1 MTTKKHMSEV
11 PMIQRVAAYLAIL
24 VGYFFYCYNFVI
36 IDYVRPYIVEA
47 YEGISLSDTAQ
58 FYTWQSVGALIGA
71 LSCAWFAGRFGKKYT
86 LITITALN
94 GGATIVNMMFTDY
107 ATWAAMRFIIGLSLG
122 GYFTVAV
129 SLMIGLFTPTVRGKL
144 TAFASS
150 MFSVALMV
158 MGAYAAFISS
168 IDAPWESLMW
178 VGGIPP
184 LAAAFAMVFVLPSD
198 KNVIAYGEEDSSA
211 NTGQNT
217 PAKKGSWGEMLSKPY
232 RLLTITCLL
241 LAGLN
246 FYGFQFFSGF
256 VTTYLKEVRQFDGAT
271 IGVIFSISAFGSLF
285 GAWVWGA
292 VADKFGRKVNAFGFI
307 LAGIMASIFFIA
319 PSDLM
324 IGSLNMLAILGLIY
338 NFGLSSS
345 AVWGGYFSE
354 LFPAHLRSYGAALF
368 HGGRIIGMWAPMV
381 LIFIKERTDLQTAMW
396 GSPIVWIVAGLLW
409 LSLPETLKGGLF
421 DKRKSNQPGER
432 VNLIQG
438 ADDSHPPLSS
448 Q

>member
-11 PMIQRVAAYLAIL
+11 PIAQRIAAYLAIL

-47 YEGISLSDTAQ
+47 YDGISLADTAQ

-71 LSCAWFAGRFGKKYT
+71 LSCAWVASSFGKKST
-86 LITITALN
+86 LIVITALN
-94 GGATIVNMMFTDY
+94 GGATILNMMFTDY
-107 ATWAAMRFIIGLSLG
+107 TMWALMRFIIGISLG

-158 MGAYAAFISS
+158 MGAYAAFITS
-168 IDAPWESLMW
+168 IDAPWQSLMW

-184 LAAAFAMVFVLPSD
+184 LVAAAIMIFILPND
-198 KNVIAYGEEDSSA
+198 KKIIAYGEESENDAA
-211 NTGQNT
+211 NNDT
-217 PAKKGSWGEMLSKPY
+217 PVKKGTWGEMLSKPY
-232 RLLTITCLL
+232 RTITITCLL

-246 FYGFQFFSGF
+246 FYGYQFFSGF
-256 VTTYLKEVRQFDGAT
+256 VTTYLRDVRQFDGAT
-271 IGVIFSISAFGSLF
+271 IGMIFSISAFGSLF
-285 GAWVWGA
+285 GAWIWGA
-292 VADKFGRKVNAFGFI
+292 VADKYGRKVNAFGFI
-307 LAGIMASIFFIA
+307 LAGIMVSIFFIA
-319 PSDLM
+319 PSDVM
-324 IGSLNMLAILGLIY
+324 IGSLNMLALLGLIY
-338 NFGLSSS
+338 NFGLSAS

-381 LIFIKERTDLQTAMW
+381 LVFIQERSSLETAMW
-396 GSPIVWIVAGLLW
+396 GSPIIWILAGLLW
-409 LSLPETLKGGLF
+409 LSLPETLKDGIF
-421 DKRKSNQPGER
+421 DRNKQRKTAQ
-432 VNLIQG
+432 
-438 ADDSHPPLSS
+438 A
-448 Q
+448 

>member
-36 IDYVRPYIVEA
+36 IDYVRPYIVDA
-47 YEGISLSDTAQ
+47 YDGINLADTAQ

-71 LSCAWFAGRFGKKYT
+71 LSCAWVASNFGKKST
-86 LITITALN
+86 LIVITALN
-94 GGATIVNMMFTDY
+94 GGATIINMMFTDY
-107 ATWAAMRFIIGLSLG
+107 AMWAAMRFIIGISLG

-150 MFSVALMV
+150 MFSVALMA

-168 IDAPWESLMW
+168 IDAPWQSLMW

-184 LAAAFAMVFVLPSD
+184 LAAAVVMIFILPSD
-198 KNVIAYGEEDSSA
+198 KKVIAYGEEDQAKAETSNA
-211 NTGQNT
+211 
-217 PAKKGSWGEMLSKPY
+217 PAKKGSWGEMLSAPY
-232 RLLTITCLL
+232 RKLTITCLL

-246 FYGFQFFSGF
+246 FYGYQFFSGF

-271 IGVIFSISAFGSLF
+271 IGIIFSISAFGSLF

-292 VADKFGRKVNAFGFI
+292 IADKYGRKVNAFGFI
-307 LAGIMASIFFIA
+307 LAGIMASVFFVA
-319 PSDLM
+319 PSDVM

-338 NFGLSSS
+338 NFGLSAS

-354 LFPAHLRSYGAALF
+354 LFPAHLRSFGAALF

-381 LIFIKERTDLQTAMW
+381 LVFIQERSDLATAMW

-409 LSLPETLKGGLF
+409 LSLPETLKGGIF
-421 DKRKSNQPGER
+421 DKSKKAE
-432 VNLIQG
+432 
-438 ADDSHPPLSS
+438 AAKA
-448 Q
+448 

>member
-47 YEGISLSDTAQ
+47 YDGISLSDTAQ

-324 IGSLNMLAILGLIY
+324 IGSLNILAILGLIY

-421 DKRKSNQPGER
+421 DKRKSNQPA
-432 VNLIQG
+432 N
-438 ADDSHPPLSS
+438 A
-448 Q
+448 

>member
-1 MTTKKHMSEV
+1 HMSEV

-421 DKRKSNQPGER
+421 DKRKSNQPA
-432 VNLIQG
+432 N
-438 ADDSHPPLSS
+438 A
-448 Q
+448 

>member
-36 IDYVRPYIVEA
+36 IDYVRPYIVDA
-47 YEGISLSDTAQ
+47 YDGINLADTAQ

-71 LSCAWFAGRFGKKYT
+71 LSCAWVASNFGKKST
-86 LITITALN
+86 LIVITALN
-94 GGATIVNMMFTDY
+94 GGATIINMMFTDY
-107 ATWAAMRFIIGLSLG
+107 AMWAAMRFIIGISLG

-150 MFSVALMV
+150 MFSVALMA

-168 IDAPWESLMW
+168 IDAPWQSLMW

-184 LAAAFAMVFVLPSD
+184 LAAAVVMIFILPSD
-198 KNVIAYGEEDSSA
+198 KKVIAYGEEDQAKAEESNA
-211 NTGQNT
+211 
-217 PAKKGSWGEMLSKPY
+217 PAKKGSWGEMLSAPY
-232 RLLTITCLL
+232 RKLTITCLL

-246 FYGFQFFSGF
+246 FYGYQFFSGF

-271 IGVIFSISAFGSLF
+271 IGIIFSISAFGSLF

-292 VADKFGRKVNAFGFI
+292 IADKYGRKVNAFGFI
-307 LAGIMASIFFIA
+307 LAGIMASVFFVA
-319 PSDLM
+319 PSDVM

-338 NFGLSSS
+338 NFGLSAS

-354 LFPAHLRSYGAALF
+354 LFPAHLRSFGAALF

-381 LIFIKERTDLQTAMW
+381 LVFIQERSDLATAMW

-409 LSLPETLKGGLF
+409 LSLPETLKGGIF
-421 DKRKSNQPGER
+421 DKSKKAE
-432 VNLIQG
+432 
-438 ADDSHPPLSS
+438 AAKA
-448 Q
+448 

>member
-47 YEGISLSDTAQ
+47 YDGISLSDTAQ

-217 PAKKGSWGEMLSKPY
+217 LAKKGSWGEMLSKPY

-409 LSLPETLKGGLF
+409 LSLPETLKDGLF
-421 DKRKSNQPGER
+421 DKRKSNQPA
-432 VNLIQG
+432 N
-438 ADDSHPPLSS
+438 A
-448 Q
+448 

>member
-47 YEGISLSDTAQ
+47 YDGISLSDTAQ

-217 PAKKGSWGEMLSKPY
+217 LAKKGSWGEMLSKPY

-246 FYGFQFFSGF
+246 FQGFQFFSGF

-421 DKRKSNQPGER
+421 DKRKSNQPA
-432 VNLIQG
+432 N
-438 ADDSHPPLSS
+438 A
-448 Q
+448 

>member
-47 YEGISLSDTAQ
+47 YDGISLSDTAQ

-421 DKRKSNQPGER
+421 DKRKSNQPA
-432 VNLIQG
+432 N
-438 ADDSHPPLSS
+438 A
-448 Q
+448 

>member
-47 YEGISLSDTAQ
+47 YDGISLSDTAQ

-168 IDAPWESLMW
+168 IDAPWESLIW

-421 DKRKSNQPGER
+421 DKRKSNQPA
-432 VNLIQG
+432 N
-438 ADDSHPPLSS
+438 A
-448 Q
+448 

>member
-1 MTTKKHMSEV
+1 MSTKKHMSEV
-11 PMIQRVAAYLAIL
+11 PMIQRVTAYLAIL

-47 YEGISLSDTAQ
+47 YDGISLSDTAQ

-158 MGAYAAFISS
+158 MGAYAAFISN

-184 LAAAFAMVFVLPSD
+184 LVAAFAMVFVLPSD

-211 NTGQNT
+211 NSGENT
-217 PAKKGSWGEMLSKPY
+217 PAKNGSWGEMLSKPY

-324 IGSLNMLAILGLIY
+324 IGGLNMLAILGLVY

-421 DKRKSNQPGER
+421 DKRKSTQPA
-432 VNLIQG
+432 N
-438 ADDSHPPLSS
+438 A
-448 Q
+448 

>member
-47 YEGISLSDTAQ
+47 YDGISLSDTAQ

-217 PAKKGSWGEMLSKPY
+217 LAKKGSWGEMLSKPY

-421 DKRKSNQPGER
+421 DKRKSNQP
-432 VNLIQG
+432 
-438 ADDSHPPLSS
+438 ASA
-448 Q
+448 

>member
-421 DKRKSNQPGER
+421 DKRKSNQWL
-432 VNLIQG
+432 N
-438 ADDSHPPLSS
+438 A
-448 Q
+448 

>member
-47 YEGISLSDTAQ
+47 YDGISLSDTAQ

-184 LAAAFAMVFVLPSD
+184 LAATFAMVFVLPSD

-217 PAKKGSWGEMLSKPY
+217 LAKKGSWGEMLSKPY

-421 DKRKSNQPGER
+421 DKRKSNQPA
-432 VNLIQG
+432 N
-438 ADDSHPPLSS
+438 A
-448 Q
+448 

>member
-11 PMIQRVAAYLAIL
+11 PIIQRIAAYLAIL

-47 YEGISLSDTAQ
+47 YDGISLADTAQ
-58 FYTWQSVGALIGA
+58 FYTWQSIGALIGA
-71 LSCAWFAGRFGKKYT
+71 LSCAWVASNFGKKST
-86 LITITALN
+86 LIAITALN
-94 GGATIVNMMFTDY
+94 GGATIINMMFTDY
-107 ATWAAMRFIIGLSLG
+107 TMWAAMRFIIGISLG

-129 SLMIGLFTPTVRGKL
+129 SLMIGLFKPSVRGKL

-168 IDAPWESLMW
+168 IDAPWQSLMW

-184 LAAAFAMVFVLPSD
+184 LAAAAVMIFILPSD
-198 KNVIAYGEEDSSA
+198 KKVIAYGEEEQAKAEASNA
-211 NTGQNT
+211 
-217 PAKKGSWGEMLSKPY
+217 PVKKGSWGEMLSAPY
-232 RLLTITCLL
+232 RKLTITCLL

-246 FYGFQFFSGF
+246 FYGYQFFSGF

-292 VADKFGRKVNAFGFI
+292 IADKYGRKVNAFGFI
-307 LAGIMASIFFIA
+307 LAGVMASVFFVA
-319 PSDLM
+319 PSDVT
-324 IGSLNMLAILGLIY
+324 IGSLNLLALLGLIY
-338 NFGLSSS
+338 NFGLSAS

-354 LFPAHLRSYGAALF
+354 LFPAHLRSFGAALF

-381 LIFIKERTDLQTAMW
+381 LVFIQARSDLATAMW

-409 LSLPETLKGGLF
+409 LSLPETLKGGIF
-421 DKRKSNQPGER
+421 DKSKKGQ
-432 VNLIQG
+432 
-438 ADDSHPPLSS
+438 AATA
-448 Q
+448 

>member
-1 MTTKKHMSEV
+1 
-11 PMIQRVAAYLAIL
+11 
-24 VGYFFYCYNFVI
+24 FVI

-47 YEGISLSDTAQ
+47 YDGISLSDTAQ

-217 PAKKGSWGEMLSKPY
+217 LAKKGSWGEMLSKPY

-421 DKRKSNQPGER
+421 DKRKSNQPA
-432 VNLIQG
+432 N
-438 ADDSHPPLSS
+438 A
-448 Q
+448 

>member
-58 FYTWQSVGALIGA
+58 FYTWQSVGARIGA

-94 GGATIVNMMFTDY
+94 GGAPIVNMMFTDY

-168 IDAPWESLMW
+168 IDAPGESLMW

-292 VADKFGRKVNAFGFI
+292 VADKFGRKVNALGFI

-381 LIFIKERTDLQTAMW
+381 LIFIKERTDLQTEMW

-421 DKRKSNQPGER
+421 DKRKSTQPA
-432 VNLIQG
+432 N
-438 ADDSHPPLSS
+438 A
-448 Q
+448 

>member
-1 MTTKKHMSEV
+1 MTARKHMSEV
-11 PMIQRVAAYLAIL
+11 PLVQRMAAYLAIL

-47 YEGISLSDTAQ
+47 YDGISLADTAQ

-71 LSCAWFAGRFGKKYT
+71 LSCAWFATNFGKKST
-86 LITITALN
+86 LIAITALN
-94 GGATIVNMMFTDY
+94 GGATIINMMFTDY
-107 ATWAAMRFIIGLSLG
+107 TTWAAMRFIIGISLG

-150 MFSVALMV
+150 MFSVALMA
-158 MGAYAAFISS
+158 MGAYAAFLSEIN
-168 IDAPWESLMW
+168 APWESLMW

-184 LAAAFAMVFVLPSD
+184 LVAAVVMVFILPSD
-198 KNVIAYGEEDSSA
+198 KKVIAYGEEEQA
-211 NTGQNT
+211 TKAQAEE
-217 PAKKGSWGEMLSKPY
+217 PVKKGSWGEMLSAPY
-232 RLLTITCLL
+232 RKLTITCLL

-246 FYGFQFFSGF
+246 FYGYQFFSGF
-256 VTTYLKEVRQFDGAT
+256 VTTYLKEVREFDGTT

-285 GAWVWGA
+285 GAWIWGA
-292 VADKFGRKVNAFGFI
+292 IADKFGRKVNAFGFI
-307 LAGIMASIFFIA
+307 LAGIMASVFFVA
-319 PSDLM
+319 PSDVM

-338 NFGLSSS
+338 NFGLSAS

-354 LFPAHLRSYGAALF
+354 LFPAHLRSFGAALF

-381 LIFIKERTDLQTAMW
+381 LVFIKERSDLATAMW

-409 LSLPETLKGGLF
+409 LSLPETLKGGIFSKEKKLE
-421 DKRKSNQPGER
+421 K
-432 VNLIQG
+432 
-438 ADDSHPPLSS
+438 ATA
-448 Q
+448 

>member
-47 YEGISLSDTAQ
+47 YDGISLSDTAQ

-184 LAAAFAMVFVLPSD
+184 LAAAFAMVFFLPSD

-421 DKRKSNQPGER
+421 DKRKSNQPA
-432 VNLIQG
+432 N
-438 ADDSHPPLSS
+438 A
-448 Q
+448 

>member
-1 MTTKKHMSEV
+1 
-11 PMIQRVAAYLAIL
+11 MIQRVAAYLAIL

-47 YEGISLSDTAQ
+47 YDGISLSDTAQ

-217 PAKKGSWGEMLSKPY
+217 PTKKGSWGEMLSKPY

-421 DKRKSNQPGER
+421 DKRKSNQPA
-432 VNLIQG
+432 N
-438 ADDSHPPLSS
+438 A
-448 Q
+448 

>member
-47 YEGISLSDTAQ
+47 YDGISLSDTAQ

-217 PAKKGSWGEMLSKPY
+217 PTKKGSWGEMLSKPY

-421 DKRKSNQPGER
+421 DKRKSNQPA
-432 VNLIQG
+432 N
-438 ADDSHPPLSS
+438 A
-448 Q
+448 

>member
-47 YEGISLSDTAQ
+47 YDGISLSDTAQ

-217 PAKKGSWGEMLSKPY
+217 LAKKGSWGEMLSKPY
-232 RLLTITCLL
+232 RLLTITSLL

-345 AVWGGYFSE
+345 AVWGATSQNYS
-354 LFPAHLRSYGAALF
+354 LLICAV
-368 HGGRIIGMWAPMV
+368 MV
-381 LIFIKERTDLQTAMW
+381 LHSSTAGELLECGHLWFSSLSKSAPTYRLQC
-396 GSPIVWIVAGLLW
+396 
-409 LSLPETLKGGLF
+409 
-421 DKRKSNQPGER
+421 
-432 VNLIQG
+432 G
-438 ADDSHPPLSS
+438 AHRLCG
-448 Q
+448 

>member
-1 MTTKKHMSEV
+1 MNSKKHMSEV
-11 PMIQRVAAYLAIL
+11 PIIQRVTAYLAIL

-47 YEGISLSDTAQ
+47 YGGISLSDTAQ

-71 LSCAWFAGRFGKKYT
+71 LSCAWFATKFGKKST

-94 GGATIVNMMFTDY
+94 GGATIINMMFTDY
-107 ATWAAMRFIIGLSLG
+107 TTWAAMRFIIGLSLG

-168 IDAPWESLMW
+168 INAPWESLMW

-184 LAAAFAMVFVLPSD
+184 LVAALAMIFVLPSD
-198 KNVIAYGEEDSSA
+198 KKVIAYGEEEQVSESG
-211 NTGQNT
+211 TST
-217 PAKKGSWGEMLSKPY
+217 PAKQGSWGEMLSRPY
-232 RLLTITCLL
+232 RTLTISCIL

-292 VADKFGRKVNAFGFI
+292 IADKYGRKVNAFGFI
-307 LAGIMASIFFIA
+307 LAGVMASVFFIA
-319 PSDLM
+319 PSDVM

-381 LIFIKERTDLQTAMW
+381 LIFIQERTDLQTAMW

-421 DKRKSNQPGER
+421 DKKKRTQAA
-432 VNLIQG
+432 Q
-438 ADDSHPPLSS
+438 A
-448 Q
+448 

>member
-47 YEGISLSDTAQ
+47 YDGISLSDTAQ

-217 PAKKGSWGEMLSKPY
+217 LAKKGSWGEMLSKPY

-307 LAGIMASIFFIA
+307 LAGIMAAIFFIA

-421 DKRKSNQPGER
+421 DKRKSNQPA
-432 VNLIQG
+432 N
-438 ADDSHPPLSS
+438 A
-448 Q
+448 

>member
-1 MTTKKHMSEV
+1 
-11 PMIQRVAAYLAIL
+11 
-24 VGYFFYCYNFVI
+24 
-36 IDYVRPYIVEA
+36 
-47 YEGISLSDTAQ
+47 
-58 FYTWQSVGALIGA
+58 
-71 LSCAWFAGRFGKKYT
+71 
-86 LITITALN
+86 
-94 GGATIVNMMFTDY
+94 
-107 ATWAAMRFIIGLSLG
+107 
-122 GYFTVAV
+122 
-129 SLMIGLFTPTVRGKL
+129 
-144 TAFASS
+144 
-150 MFSVALMV
+150 
-158 MGAYAAFISS
+158 
-168 IDAPWESLMW
+168 
-178 VGGIPP
+178 
-184 LAAAFAMVFVLPSD
+184 MVFVLPSD

-421 DKRKSNQPGER
+421 DKRKSNQPA
-432 VNLIQG
+432 N
-438 ADDSHPPLSS
+438 A
-448 Q
+448 

>member
-47 YEGISLSDTAQ
+47 YDGISLSDTAQ

-211 NTGQNT
+211 HTGQNT
-217 PAKKGSWGEMLSKPY
+217 LAKKGSWGEMLSKPY

-421 DKRKSNQPGER
+421 DKRKSNQPA
-432 VNLIQG
+432 N
-438 ADDSHPPLSS
+438 A
-448 Q
+448 